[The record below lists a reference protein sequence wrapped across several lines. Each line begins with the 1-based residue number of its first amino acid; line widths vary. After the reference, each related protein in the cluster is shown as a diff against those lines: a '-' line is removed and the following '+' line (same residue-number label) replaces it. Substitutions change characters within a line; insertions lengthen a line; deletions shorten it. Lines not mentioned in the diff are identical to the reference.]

1 MQGWLSGCSVSE
13 SIIYRPQDVVGRLK
27 DTRTMLINQN
37 KSRDFPYITVILF
50 KQSLFSRRMTV
61 VLIRFIA
68 NVLWFFL
75 GGGVFIAL
83 GYLLGGLAL
92 CLTIIGI
99 PLGIQT
105 LKLAR
110 VGVAPFGLDIVEIPG
125 RNGSINFIMNI
136 IWLIFGG
143 IWIVITHIVFGIG
156 AAFTIIGIPFAIQH
170 LKLAELSLTPFGKRI
185 VG

>member
-1 MQGWLSGCSVSE
+1 
-13 SIIYRPQDVVGRLK
+13 
-27 DTRTMLINQN
+27 
-37 KSRDFPYITVILF
+37 
-50 KQSLFSRRMTV
+50 MTV

-110 VGVAPFGLDIVEIPG
+110 VGVAPFGVDIVEIPG
-125 RNGSINFIMNI
+125 RNGSVNFILNI